1 MISLKAIGALLD
13 YPTSEIQD
21 ALDEIEQALGEERAV
36 PAAELEG
43 VRALIER
50 LRNADIMDAQ
60 EYWIGLFDRSK
71 RLALHLYEHSHG
83 ESRDR
88 GQAMV
93 NLALTYR
100 MNGFELNAAE
110 MPDYLPLFLEFLSVI
125 PEVHAK
131 RYLTDA
137 IEIIEALR
145 IRLEERDSTYAALL
159 AALVTLAQRDAD
171 DAEVEAILAGE
182 PEDPKDL
189 EELDREWA
197 EDPVDFT
204 AGSALKDCPY
214 AGAPARKRAAELAG
228 AGAGR

>member
-1 MISLKAIGALLD
+1 MISFKALGALLD
-13 YPTSEIQD
+13 YPTAELQ
-21 ALDEIEQALGEERAV
+21 AAADEVEQALFEERAI
-36 PAAELEG
+36 AGDELDG
-43 VRALIER
+43 VRAFIDR
-50 LRNADIMDAQ
+50 LRGTDIMDLQ

-71 RLALHLYEHSHG
+71 RLALHLYEHSYG

-100 MNGFELNAAE
+100 MNGFELNASE

-125 PEVHAK
+125 PEVHAR

-145 IRLEERDSTYAALL
+145 VRLEERDSTYAALL
-159 AALVTLAQRDAD
+159 AGLLTLASREAD
-171 DAEVEAILAGE
+171 EAEVDAILAEE
-182 PEDPKDL
+182 PHDPSDL
-189 EELDREWA
+189 DELDKEWA

-204 AGSALKDCPY
+204 AGSALKDCRY
-214 AGAPARKRAAELAG
+214 AGQGARARAADPARAG
-228 AGAGR
+228 A

>member
-1 MISLKAIGALLD
+1 MISFKALGALID
-13 YPTSEIQD
+13 YPTPELQ
-21 ALDEIEQALGEERAV
+21 AAADEIEQALGEERALAPV
-36 PAAELEG
+36 ELDD
-43 VRALIER
+43 VRVFIER
-50 LRNADIMDAQ
+50 LRRSDIMELQ

-71 RLALHLYEHSHG
+71 RLALHLYEHSYG

-125 PEVHAK
+125 PEVHAR

-159 AALVTLAQRDAD
+159 GALVTLASKEPELGA
-171 DAEVEAILAGE
+171 VEAILAIE
-182 PEDPKDL
+182 PQDPPDL
-189 EELDREWA
+189 EALDREWA
-197 EDPVDFT
+197 EEPVDFA

-214 AGAPARKRAAELAG
+214 AGDIARERATELAR
-228 AGAGR
+228 AGA

>member
-1 MISLKAIGALLD
+1 MITFKALSALLD
-13 YPTSEIQD
+13 YPTAEMVASLSAIEA
-21 ALDEIEQALGEERAV
+21 ALAEERALGEEELLAV
-36 PAAELEG
+36 RHFICDLERREL
-43 VRALIER
+43 LDLQER
-50 LRNADIMDAQ
+50 
-60 EYWIGLFDRSK
+60 WINLFDRSK
-71 RLALHLYEHSHG
+71 RLALHLYEHSYG

-125 PEVHAK
+125 PEVHAR

-159 AALVTLAQRDAD
+159 AALVTLAQREAD
-171 DAEVEAILAGE
+171 DVEVEAILAGE

-189 EELDREWA
+189 DELDREWA
-197 EDPVDFT
+197 EEPVDFT

-214 AGAPARKRAAELAG
+214 SGNTVRNRAAELAG
-228 AGAGR
+228 TGA